1 VKRVVGLAFVLFGC
15 AGGGSVDADAPS
27 SITTAVVAAVTA
39 ATVPATTTVPE
50 TTTTTVPG
58 VSAVLAG
65 TPEGLAAQ
73 VAMAEHTIR
82 DPAADAGAVEEA
94 GRIQQLAY
102 RRVNA
107 RRDWIDAMRAVLPDD
122 VRAAF
127 DLNTQARAPIA
138 GAPVPPPPP
147 ATIPAWTI
155 RDPKPVDD
163 LLGFYRDAEQATG
176 VPWYYLA
183 AINLAE
189 TAMGRID
196 GVSSAGAQGP
206 MQFLPSTWAS
216 CCTGDIVD
224 DHDAIMGAAQYLA
237 RSGAPARMD
246 DAILRYNPSRAYLQA
261 VTSYAEVMRLDERA
275 YRGYHAWQVFVTTSV
290 GSIRL
295 PVGFTAAEP
304 IDAATYLAAHPA
316 DRA

>member
-1 VKRVVGLAFVLFGC
+1 VLTLVLVGC
-15 AGGGSVDADAPS
+15 TSGGSVSGSGSGTPN
-27 SITTAVVAAVTA
+27 SITTAAVTTL
-39 ATVPATTTVPE
+39 ATSGSTTTTTTVPA

-58 VSAVLAG
+58 VSAVLAD

-73 VAMAEHTIR
+73 LAKAEHTIR
-82 DPAADAGAVEEA
+82 DPAADAKAVDDA
-94 GRIQQLAY
+94 GRMQQLVY

-107 RRDWIDAMRAVLPDD
+107 HRDWIDAIRAALPDD

-127 DLNTQARAPIA
+127 DLNVQARAPIP
-138 GAPVPPPPP
+138 GAPVGQPPP

-155 RDPKPVDD
+155 HDPKSVDD
-163 LLGFYRDAEQATG
+163 LLGYYHEAEQATG

-196 GVSSAGAQGP
+196 GVSSAGARGP

-216 CCTGDIVD
+216 CCKGDITD
-224 DHDAIMGAAQYLA
+224 DHDAIMGAAAYLA
-237 RSGAPARMD
+237 QSGAPARMN
-246 DAILRYNPSRAYLQA
+246 DAILQYSPSRAYLQA

-275 YRGYHAWQVFVTTSV
+275 YRGYHAWQVFVATSV

-295 PVGFTAAEP
+295 PVGFTATEP
-304 IDAATYLAAHPA
+304 IDAATYLAAHPS
-316 DRA
+316 DRG